1 MNHNYSLLSSCTYV
15 LVTIVRVRIVN
26 VTSEVTL
33 ETVKGIVSSGKTD
46 STLLCVL
53 NFVGEIPMKHVIFY
67 FVQFYFAGLKPFY
80 RQSLAFA

>member
-15 LVTIVRVRIVN
+15 LVTSKVRVRIVN

-67 FVQFYFAGLKPFY
+67 FVQFYFADD
-80 RQSLAFA
+80 